1 MSGDEA
7 AAAGDAAAPGAK
19 GDSFVGSL
27 EEAVLH
33 NANQFHKW
41 HTELEA
47 ACASETEEK
56 YQQYAQLLHNHLA
69 SCDRLQDQ
77 VGSCVG
83 WAVGRR
89 LLWWHTKQA
98 RTAAQH
104 RAAHPPMPV
113 GCCLSPAIPAS
124 LPVYARPCSTYHKSS
139 PGLAWPGLPRLPVQ
153 VSKTLGVFDSLL
165 SLHTHVSSSSAAMS
179 SHTEALLAQK
189 ATLSEFAEALRA
201 RLKFFDEYE
210 LAASQFASAAA
221 APDSTDLMP
230 LLHKLDECISYV
242 AANPQYADAVTY
254 ANKFRQL
261 QLKALGLVRGRVQSV
276 LRAAA
281 QTVQAAVAEAAGGAA
296 AAAAAAGAA
305 PAAGAAAAAAG
316 ARLSGRANSGALAG
330 GRVPLLPE
338 GQEVSLLYV
347 RFRAAAEPA
356 LKGGFRF
363 S

>member
-1 MSGDEA
+1 M
-7 AAAGDAAAPGAK
+7 
-19 GDSFVGSL
+19 L
-27 EEAVLH
+27 
-33 NANQFHKW
+33 
-41 HTELEA
+41 
-47 ACASETEEK
+47 
-56 YQQYAQLLHNHLA
+56 
-69 SCDRLQDQ
+69 
-77 VGSCVG
+77 
-83 WAVGRR
+83 
-89 LLWWHTKQA
+89 
-98 RTAAQH
+98 
-104 RAAHPPMPV
+104 PV
-113 GCCLSPAIPAS
+113 PSISSIPANVCLPLTQCKKS
-124 LPVYARPCSTYHKSS
+124 LSLSGPA
-139 PGLAWPGLPRLPVQ
+139 AQ

-165 SLHTHVSSSSAAMS
+165 SLHTQVSSSSAAMS
-179 SHTEALLAQK
+179 SNTEALLAQK

-221 APDSTDLMP
+221 APDSSDLMP

-276 LRAAA
+276 LRSAA
-281 QTVQAAVAEAAGGAA
+281 QTVQAAVADAAGGAA
-296 AAAAAAGAA
+296 AGAAGAA
-305 PAAGAAAAAAG
+305 PAAGAAATAAAG

-356 LKGGFRF
+356 LKGEAVCNTLSAACCVRVRYGCGQLVG
-363 S
+363 